1 MGLLEKSPPLREGIN
16 MRSPGLGVPPEAT
29 NPVVQVIHRNE
40 KDIRRSCGTGQRGEK
55 PDRNRDENKTHWNSG
70 CIQFLALARKSILH
84 ADPASCHPLSPEKEP
99 MEVHQV
105 HQKLISNPLS
115 DLESQVHRELDSL
128 GLPPPQGEVA
138 ITAGS
143 RGIDNIVA
151 ITRAA
156 GDWLRKNGAIPFLTP
171 CMGSHNGATAE
182 GQRSMIN
189 SLGLTEEAT
198 GMEIR
203 SSMEVVQIGEVG
215 TGKVWMDRH
224 CFEASGVLVLNRIKL
239 HTCFSGPVQS
249 GLTKMMVVG
258 MGKIQSAETFHSAP
272 TPTMKDMLLEMG
284 ECVIGSGKIYAGL
297 GILEDGFDRTA
308 EIHAVPPGEILER
321 EPALLEK
328 HRSYFPS
335 LPVDD
340 LNVLVVNEIGKTF
353 SGTGMDTN
361 VIGYRGVN
369 GYEDLTRPRIQAI
382 AALALSEASQGNA
395 IGVGLA
401 DFITRRL
408 RNSIDE
414 QKTFTNVFTT
424 GDMRRMAIPCTLTNE
439 QEVIHRMSE
448 RYGEQ
453 RWMFIPNTLH
463 LETIFVSAD
472 LVSELRDN
480 AKCEIIPGTT
490 LLDFDSTGRHR
501 LNFNR

>member
-1 MGLLEKSPPLREGIN
+1 MPF
-16 MRSPGLGVPPEAT
+16 LG
-29 NPVVQVIHRNE
+29 
-40 KDIRRSCGTGQRGEK
+40 
-55 PDRNRDENKTHWNSG
+55 
-70 CIQFLALARKSILH
+70 LARKSILH
-84 ADPASCHPLSPEKEP
+84 PSPAPCHSLPPEEQK

-105 HQKLISNPLS
+105 HQKLISSPLT
-115 DLESQVHRELDSL
+115 DLESRVHRELDSL
-128 GLPPPQGEVA
+128 GLPPSGGEVA

-156 GDWLRKNGAIPFLTP
+156 GDWLRKNGAVPFLTP

-182 GQRSMIN
+182 GQLAMVR

-203 SSMEVVQIGEVG
+203 SSMEVVQIGEVE

-272 TPTMKDMLLEMG
+272 TPKMKDMLLEMG
-284 ECVIGSGKIYAGL
+284 ECVINSGKIYGGL
-297 GILEDGFDRTA
+297 ALLEDGFDRTA
-308 EIHAVPPGEILER
+308 EVHAMRPEEILDR

-335 LPVDD
+335 LPVDE
-340 LNVLVVNEIGKTF
+340 LNVLIVNEIGKTF

-369 GYEDLTRPRIQAI
+369 GYEDLIRPRIQAI

-395 IGVGLA
+395 IGVGLS

-408 RNSIDE
+408 RDSIDE
-414 QKTFTNVFTT
+414 KKTFTNVFTT
-424 GDMRRMAIPCTLTNE
+424 GDMRRMAIPCTLNDE
-439 QEVIHRMSE
+439 EEVVRRMSE

-463 LETIFVSAD
+463 LETLFVSSDLARELAD
-472 LVSELRDN
+472 TENCEVSAN
-480 AKCEIIPGTT
+480 AIT
-490 LLDFDSTGRHR
+490 LEFDSEGRHR
-501 LNFNR
+501 LKFNE